1 MPETGAEQFFQQA
14 EEKHR
19 AGRLGDAVNL
29 YRDALARDPRHLGA
43 LFNLAQISLR
53 RGNATEAES
62 LLRRAIAV
70 VPTEPAFHALLS
82 AVLRA
87 DNRLVE
93 AKASAEQALKLRSN
107 LPDAWNNL
115 ALAAM
120 DLGDA
125 TLAEQAFARL
135 FALDQRHADG
145 LIGLGTLRLQQGRL
159 DEAEQAL
166 GNAIRLRP
174 NHPLAYIR
182 LGDVFMTRRRLV
194 PAVEAYR
201 RARTLDAGNLEA
213 AEKYDAAL
221 AGSGG
226 AEAVRAGL
234 EQAVAREP
242 DNPKAHELLGDF
254 LSAHGFIEEAA
265 QSFRRAAAL
274 DPANTG
280 LLARV
285 VQTRKIT
292 ATDDSDLA
300 ALRSAYQGLPAHS
313 PEREPLAFAMGKG
326 LDDIGEPLLAFD
338 AYAEGN
344 ALKRRQIEYSLE
356 TDARHFAETA
366 RVFSAGFMARHRG
379 QGDAS
384 GKPIFIV
391 GMPRSGTTLTEQLL
405 GASANVYAA
414 GELDFVR
421 KAAIAVLGFEPFT
434 GAQRFADNSLQPD
447 FAAIGRTYLGW
458 LPEEAR
464 RTGHVTDKLPA
475 NFRYLGLI
483 RLAFPNARIV
493 HIHRD
498 PVDNCL
504 SIYKARFAGSALGYG
519 YDLTELGRYYNLY
532 RGLMHHWKNVLPG
545 EVFDL
550 SYEDL
555 VTEPEAASRRLFEFC
570 GVTWTPEV
578 LQFHESHREV
588 RTASYAQVRRPI
600 NRNSVR
606 GAEKY
611 GERLDPLRAALAE
624 YNN

>member
-1 MPETGAEQFFQQA
+1 LTDAGAEQHFQQA
-14 EEKHR
+14 QDKHR

-29 YRDALARDPRHLGA
+29 YRDTLARDPRHLGA

-53 RGNATEAES
+53 RGNPAEAES
-62 LLRRAIAV
+62 LLRRAIAIT
-70 VPTEPAFHALLS
+70 PAEPAFHVSLS
-82 AVLRA
+82 AALRA
-87 DNRLVE
+87 DGRPAE
-93 AKASAEQALKLRSN
+93 AKASAEQALKLRAN

-125 TLAEQAFARL
+125 ALAEQAFARL
-135 FALDQRHADG
+135 LALDQRHADG
-145 LIGLGTLRLQQGRL
+145 LIGLGSLRLQQGRL

-182 LGDVFMTRRRLV
+182 LGDVFTARGRLM

-213 AEKYDAAL
+213 AEKYDRAL
-221 AGSGG
+221 ANSGG

-234 EQAVAREP
+234 EQAVTREP
-242 DNPKAHELLGDF
+242 NNAMAHELLGDF
-254 LSAHGFIEEAA
+254 LSAHGFIDEAA

-285 VQTRKIT
+285 VQTCKIK
-292 ATDDSDLA
+292 AAGDPDLA
-300 ALRSAYQGLPAHS
+300 ALHSAYDRLPPQS
-313 PEREPLAFAMGKG
+313 LEREPLAFALGKAF
-326 LDDIGEPLLAFD
+326 DDIGEPLPAFD

-344 ALKRRQIEYSLE
+344 ALKRRQIAYSLDA
-356 TDARHFAETA
+356 DARHFTETA
-366 RVFSAGFMARHRG
+366 RVFSAEFMARYRG
-379 QGDAS
+379 KGHPSPA
-384 GKPIFIV
+384 PIFIV

-405 GASANVYAA
+405 GASASVYAA
-414 GELDFVR
+414 GELDFIR

-434 GAQRFADNSLQPD
+434 GAGRFADPSVHPD
-447 FAAIGRTYLGW
+447 FAALGHTYLSW
-458 LPEEAR
+458 LPDDAR
-464 RTGHVTDKLPA
+464 AAERVTDKMPA

-493 HIHRD
+493 HVHRD

-504 SIYKARFAGSALGYG
+504 SIYKARFAGNALGYG
-519 YDLTELGRYYNLY
+519 YDLSELGRYYNLY
-532 RGLMHHWKNVLPG
+532 RGLMHHWNEVLVG
-545 EVFDL
+545 EIFDL
-550 SYEDL
+550 SYEGL
-555 VTEPEAASRRLFEFC
+555 VTEPEATSRRLFEFC
-570 GVTWTPEV
+570 GITWTPDV
-578 LQFHESHREV
+578 LQFHQSRREV

-600 NRNSVR
+600 NRNSV
-606 GAEKY
+606 GAGDKY

-624 YNN
+624 YGD